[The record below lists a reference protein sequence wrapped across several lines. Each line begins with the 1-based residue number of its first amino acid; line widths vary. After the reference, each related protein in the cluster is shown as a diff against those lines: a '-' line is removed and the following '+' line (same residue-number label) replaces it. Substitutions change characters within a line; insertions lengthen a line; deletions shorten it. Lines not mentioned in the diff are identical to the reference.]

1 LTFESTF
8 GLLTVTAAKRLGLPS
23 EEHALPSEEIGLPS
37 EEIGL
42 PSEEIAKLLQGFLSP
57 CMFLSPCVR

>member
-1 LTFESTF
+1 MTFESTF

-23 EEHALPSEEIGLPS
+23 EELALPS

-57 CMFLSPCVR
+57 CMFLSPCVW

>member
-23 EEHALPSEEIGLPS
+23 EELALPS